1 MKSKV
6 RPSVKVKHFRLKDV
20 RQEWDE
26 VDADKITKIVFLIS
40 AAIYLLTLGF
50 FLYNR
55 KLLPPELPIFYSK
68 PWGQE
73 RLAPSDAIWV
83 PVLIGMILL
92 IINGFLSLKIFAKEK
107 FLQKVIAWT
116 NLATTTLISVTLLKI
131 MRLFV

>member
-1 MKSKV
+1 MKTKV
-6 RPSVKVKHFRLKDV
+6 RPSVKVTHFRLKDV

-73 RLAPSDAIWV
+73 RLAPSDA
-83 PVLIGMILL
+83 
-92 IINGFLSLKIFAKEK
+92 
-107 FLQKVIAWT
+107 
-116 NLATTTLISVTLLKI
+116 
-131 MRLFV
+131 

>member
-1 MKSKV
+1 MKKKEK
-6 RPSVKVKHFRLKDV
+6 SVLKKKHFRLRDV

-26 VDADKITKIVFLIS
+26 VDADRITKIVFMLS
-40 AAIYLLTLGF
+40 AVIYILTLGY

-73 RLAPSDAIWV
+73 RLAPSDAIWI

-92 IINGFLSLKIFAKEK
+92 IINGFLSLKIFSKEK
-107 FLQKVIAWT
+107 FLQKILAWT
-116 NLATTTLISVTLLKI
+116 NLATTTLISVTLIKI